1 MQGKRALRRPLNR
14 RRPLLH
20 GSRSLS
26 ARQEAPHTVNVPV
39 LPQPEAF
46 DPDMLYVECGH
57 CGAPIVWEKG
67 RTRRLLAAVGIDPLE
82 LDASCVLITD
92 SCPLHHPDLPHQRG
106 PQRPPRV
113 LRGQCLIL
121 SRRAKTGR
129 PSPSGGGRPVFYI
142 S

>member
-1 MQGKRALRRPLNR
+1 MTRYSRHAATLSGRQTQGKRALRRPLNR

-26 ARQEAPHTVNVPV
+26 ARQDAPHTVNVPV
-39 LPQPEAF
+39 LPQPEVF

-92 SCPLHHPDLPHQRG
+92 SCPLCG
-106 PQRPPRV
+106 
-113 LRGQCLIL
+113 G
-121 SRRAKTGR
+121 KGR
-129 PSPSGGGRPVFYI
+129 YTIQIYRISAARSGRHVFYAGNA
-142 S
+142 

>member
-46 DPDMLYVECGH
+46 DPTCSMWSAAIAARHRLG
-57 CGAPIVWEKG
+57 KG
-67 RTRRLLAAVGIDPLE
+67 RTRRLLAAVGIDRWNWMP
-82 LDASCVLITD
+82 AAC
-92 SCPLHHPDLPHQRG
+92 
-106 PQRPPRV
+106 
-113 LRGQCLIL
+113 
-121 SRRAKTGR
+121 
-129 PSPSGGGRPVFYI
+129 
-142 S
+142 

>member
-20 GSRSLS
+20 GSRSLT
-26 ARQEAPHTVNVPV
+26 ARQEGPHTVNVPV

-92 SCPLHHPDLPHQRG
+92 SCPLCG
-106 PQRPPRV
+106 
-113 LRGQCLIL
+113 G
-121 SRRAKTGR
+121 KGR
-129 PSPSGGGRPVFYI
+129 YTIQIYRISAARSGRHVFYAGNA
-142 S
+142 

>member
-1 MQGKRALRRPLNR
+1 MTRYSRHAATLSGRQTQGKRALRRPLNR

-20 GSRSLS
+20 GSRSLT
-26 ARQEAPHTVNVPV
+26 ARQEGPHTVNVPV

-92 SCPLHHPDLPHQRG
+92 SCPL
-106 PQRPPRV
+106 
-113 LRGQCLIL
+113 C
-121 SRRAKTGR
+121 
-129 PSPSGGGRPVFYI
+129 GGKDGY
-142 S
+142 